1 MRIDR
6 YISNTRIID
15 LSSRDLR
22 SAYSELL
29 DTFGSHLA
37 TPISRKKVLNELVV
51 REKSLTSY
59 IGEGVALP
67 HARVSMKRPYAL
79 AVGRCPAGL
88 TFEGRD
94 SYEDIRFVFLLLAN
108 EKAKNYL
115 SFLAA
120 LARSF
125 QDSSVMDQLWMARDK
140 TEFKNAVRKAFA
152 EADDRPA
159 RRRTKFN
166 KLLTDEAAKIAKAAE
181 CSTILVFTD
190 VFPPTL
196 APRMTFPGFK
206 VVLAG
211 EGVSDEDRAH
221 HRADAT
227 LAVRALSRSRL
238 SQLRAA
244 ILLGLTR
251 EIFGFQ
257 DRVCCIGGI
266 PDSGQLDTILVVDVD
281 EEFESVIGQGDEM
294 LPTDVAAE
302 SLERLTAIAT
312 DLATAG
318 REGKSIGAMFI
329 LGDHAEV
336 IKRSKQL
343 ILNPFHGYAE
353 EDRSILNPFMDETIK
368 ELALIDGA
376 FIVQGNGVVESAG
389 CLIQA
394 KADEIDLPGGMG
406 TRHAAAAA
414 ITQATES
421 LALVVSSSGQVTYF
435 RKGRMFTLFDKS
447 EGRSL

>member
-1 MRIDR
+1 MHIDR
-6 YISNTRIID
+6 YISVNRIID
-15 LSSRDLR
+15 ISSQDLV

-29 DTFGSHLA
+29 DTFTTLLPTNA
-37 TPISRKKVLNELVV
+37 KRKTVLNELVD

-59 IGEGVALP
+59 LGEGVALP
-67 HARVSMKRPYAL
+67 HARVAMKRPYAL
-79 AVGRCPAGL
+79 AIGRCPTGL
-88 TFEGRD
+88 SFEGKD
-94 SYEDIRFVFLLLAN
+94 SYEDVRFVFLLLAS

-125 QDSSVMDQLWMARDK
+125 QDSSVMDQLWMAREK
-140 TEFKNAVRKAFA
+140 NEFRSAVRKAFA
-152 EADDRPA
+152 GTDDRPA

-190 VFPPTL
+190 VFPPSL
-196 APRMTFPGFK
+196 APRMTFSGFK
-206 VVLAG
+206 VVIAG
-211 EGVSDEDRAH
+211 QDVSDDDREH

-227 LAVRALSRSRL
+227 LAVRALSRARL

-266 PDSGQLDTILVVDVD
+266 PNSGQLDTILVVDVD
-281 EEFESVIGQGDEM
+281 EEFESVIGHGEEM
-294 LPTDVAAE
+294 LPPDVSAE
-302 SLERLTAIAT
+302 ALERITAIAT
-312 DLATAG
+312 DLASEG
-318 REGKSIGAMFI
+318 REGKAIGAMFV
-329 LGDHAEV
+329 LGDHKEV
-336 IKRSKQL
+336 TKRSKPL
-343 ILNPFHGYAE
+343 ILNPFFGYDE

-376 FIVQGNGVVESAG
+376 FIVRGNGVVEAAG

-394 KADEIDLPGGMG
+394 KAEEIVLPGG
-406 TRHAAAAA
+406 
-414 ITQATES
+414 
-421 LALVVSSSGQVTYF
+421 L
-435 RKGRMFTLFDKS
+435 
-447 EGRSL
+447 